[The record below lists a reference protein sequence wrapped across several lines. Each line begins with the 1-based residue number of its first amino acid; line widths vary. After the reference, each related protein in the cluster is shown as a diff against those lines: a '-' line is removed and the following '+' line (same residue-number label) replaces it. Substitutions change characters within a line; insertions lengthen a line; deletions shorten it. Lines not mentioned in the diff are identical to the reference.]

1 MMKGKPYLLALIV
14 CLLAAASDLAAA
26 KVPDWILREK
36 FVRACADGDTAAVK
50 KFLDEGVAADSR
62 DLFGQ
67 PAIFRA
73 VGWRADYDQQ
83 VEILRLLLAA
93 GVDINTRNEFG
104 STPIFITAGNHY
116 RPSPPQLFLLARG
129 ADRDVK
135 DNWGLVFEQRP
146 EYSLFVKPKPDEEA
160 WRLLLEGDL
169 GQLDEEQAKL
179 PRHSSSATFGM
190 AMAYYDVDLRVPD
203 GFIDEFEVD
212 SNGDTLLFYKVS
224 RQRFG
229 ANEFDAPN
237 PRLANVQNK
246 AGETALIRAAMFDND
261 LYILKLIS
269 MGADPNIR
277 DKAGNTALWY
287 TAEYDHFMSTL
298 NLLGTADS
306 RAAAADGTTPLIL
319 AAKLGNLRSVMAFA
333 TAKQISKT
341 PAPQSK
347 LPKYYQNATQ
357 AILAKMRSIDPDISD
372 SRGRTALMYAA
383 EAGHADIVKALLIM
397 GSTRSKRDHE
407 GKSAADLA
415 RAAGKRDILKMLTA
429 RSR

>member
-1 MMKGKPYLLALIV
+1 
-14 CLLAAASDLAAA
+14 
-26 KVPDWILREK
+26 
-36 FVRACADGDTAAVK
+36 
-50 KFLDEGVAADSR
+50 
-62 DLFGQ
+62 
-67 PAIFRA
+67 
-73 VGWRADYDQQ
+73 
-83 VEILRLLLAA
+83 
-93 GVDINTRNEFG
+93 
-104 STPIFITAGNHY
+104 
-116 RPSPPQLFLLARG
+116 
-129 ADRDVK
+129 
-135 DNWGLVFEQRP
+135 
-146 EYSLFVKPKPDEEA
+146 
-160 WRLLLEGDL
+160 
-169 GQLDEEQAKL
+169 
-179 PRHSSSATFGM
+179 M

>member
-1 MMKGKPYLLALIV
+1 MHRRANLLLLIAI
-14 CLLAAASDLAAA
+14 LFAAASVFAGG

-50 KFLDEGVAADSR
+50 QLLDQGVAPDSR
-62 DLFGQ
+62 DMFGQ

-73 VGWRADYDQQ
+73 VGWRADYEKQ
-83 VEILRLLLAA
+83 VEIIKLLLAA

-116 RPSPPQLFLLARG
+116 RPSPPHLFLLASG

-135 DNWGLVFEQRP
+135 DYWGLLFEQRP
-146 EYSLFVKPKPDEEA
+146 EYSLFVKPKPEEEA

-169 GQLDEEQAKL
+169 GQLGQEQAKM
-179 PRHSSSATFGM
+179 PRHSNTATFGM

-203 GFIDEFEVD
+203 GFINEFDVD
-212 SNGDTLLFYKVS
+212 ANGETLLFYKVS
-224 RQRFG
+224 RLRFG
-229 ANEFDAPN
+229 ANEFDEPN
-237 PRLANVQNK
+237 PRLANVQNN
-246 AGETALIRAAMFDND
+246 AGETALIKAAMFDND
-261 LYILKLIS
+261 LYILKLVG

-287 TAEYDHFMSTL
+287 SAKYDYFMSTL
-298 NLLGTADS
+298 NLLGAS
-306 RAAAADGTTPLIL
+306 GQGSAAADGTTPLIL

-333 TAKQISKT
+333 TAKQMAKSPPPK
-341 PAPQSK
+341 PQV
-347 LPKYYQNATQ
+347 PKYYKETTQ
-357 AILAKMRSIDPDISD
+357 TILARMRAIDPDRSD
-372 SRGRTALMYAA
+372 AIGRTALMYAA

-397 GSTRSKRDHE
+397 GSSRSKRDLK

-415 RAAGKRDILKMLTA
+415 RAAGKNNILKLLST
-429 RSR
+429 RTR